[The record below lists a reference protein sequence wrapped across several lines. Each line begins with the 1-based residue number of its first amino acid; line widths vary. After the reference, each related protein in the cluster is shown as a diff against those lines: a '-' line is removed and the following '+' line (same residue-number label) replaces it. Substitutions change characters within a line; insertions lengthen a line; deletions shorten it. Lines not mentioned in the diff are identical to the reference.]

1 MKNKFIYAS
10 KIGMSQSIDTSGIIT
25 PVTLLKV
32 VDTRVLKVTIGSFS
46 TVKVG
51 VHKVDSKKIS
61 RPLAGQFKSLDSPTY
76 KILKSFN
83 VLDNSFFQEGSDISL
98 KDLFQENEKIS
109 VTGFSKGK
117 GFSGTVKRHNFRIGR
132 KSHGSKSKRAPGSIG
147 GGTDPGRVF
156 KGQKMPGRLGNVKV
170 TKVSYIYK
178 VDLSKN
184 LIYIKGSV
192 PGCKSSLVLLSN

>member
-10 KIGMSQSIDTSGIIT
+10 KIGMTQSIDPSGIIT
-25 PVTLLKV
+25 PVTLLTV
-32 VDTRVLKVTIGSFS
+32 VDTRVLKVTTGSFN

-51 VHKVDSKKIS
+51 LFKVDSTKIS

-76 KILKSFN
+76 KFIKSFN
-83 VLDNSFFQEGSDISL
+83 VFDKSYFEEGADISL

-156 KGQKMPGRLGNVKV
+156 KGQKMPGRLGNNQV
-170 TKVSYIYK
+170 THVSYIYK

-192 PGCKSSLVLLSN
+192 PGFNSSLVLLSN